1 PVAAVSR
8 SSGARCAWSTGR
20 SEQLTRRLGALCL
33 AERNLRDPA
42 HQLRVLPAGDLRHA
56 GQTGVVVQVRIGVD
70 LEHPG
75 PALVVHAEI
84 DAAVAL
90 SLHGPPGEFG
100 DPNEA
105 VGELLRDAGRAHGC
119 GAEVVGGPELPLAGV
134 GEDGPGALGH
144 ATEVDLRDWQHAV
157 PHEADVRSE
166 EHTSELQS
174 PDHLV
179 CRLLLEK

>member
-1 PVAAVSR
+1 MATSSGGNRPVAAVSR

-20 SEQLTRRLGALCL
+20 SDQLTRRLGALCL
-33 AERNLRDPA
+33 AERTLRDPA

-90 SLHGPPGEFG
+90 SLQGPPDEFA
-100 DPNEA
+100 DPNEP
-105 VGELLRDAGRAHGC
+105 VGDVRRVAGRATRT
-119 GAEVVGGPELPLAGV
+119 
-134 GEDGPGALGH
+134 GH
-144 ATEVDLRDWQHAV
+144 
-157 PHEADVRSE
+157 
-166 EHTSELQS
+166 
-174 PDHLV
+174 
-179 CRLLLEK
+179 